1 LPHPERRVRT
11 AVFKRIDMCGI
22 VGISSRKEFSSRV
35 LLTRL
40 QRLEYRGYDSYGFR
54 LGSTTLKSVGGIR
67 VEAGGRGGL
76 GISHTRWATHGGVSE
91 RNAHP
96 LLSCDGRVAIVHN
109 GIIENHEELRR
120 ELVRKGHR
128 FAGETD
134 SEVIAHLIEEGLRN
148 APMPRVLV
156 GLFRKLVGTFAVL
169 VTVDGQ
175 EEMYAMKRDSP
186 LALGIGGG
194 RTFVASD
201 IYAFSDVTDRAVFFE
216 NDEFAVIRAGD
227 YHFFDKRGRPVAKRA
242 CRFSRERGT
251 RPRRGSG
258 HHMLREIREEPEA
271 VRRLLFSLDHDQ
283 KKAFDALIGLIR
295 RSRKVIFASCGT
307 SYHASLLGSYF
318 LHRAGVECQ
327 TLIASEFRHFA
338 DVDPDTLVIA
348 LSQSGETMDVIDA
361 LKYAAGR
368 GGRIAALVNVPHS
381 TIQRMSGLTLNILAG
396 REICVASTKAFINQA
411 VFLLMIARRFGFRVD
426 ATDIPAKIKAVF
438 RRRATLKAIAEEIAR
453 SRDLYIIGR
462 GLTYPVARETALK
475 IKETSYIHAE
485 GMMGG
490 ELKHGTLALIEE
502 GTPVI
507 SLINNSDPDIIS
519 NTREVE
525 ARGAKAFII
534 TNNPALRREK
544 AAISIATGNDGKF
557 GILAAVAGQLI
568 AYYAAAYLGRP
579 IDKPRNLAKSVTVK

>member
-1 LPHPERRVRT
+1 
-11 AVFKRIDMCGI
+11 MCGI
-22 VGISSRKEFSSRV
+22 VGISSRTAFTSKS

-40 QRLEYRGYDSYGFR
+40 KRLEYRGYDSYGYR
-54 LGSTTLKSVGGIR
+54 LGPTTFKSVGEISTATGSR
-67 VEAGGRGGL
+67 GRL
-76 GISHTRWATHGGVSE
+76 GIAHCRWATHGGVSE

-96 LLSCDGRVAIVHN
+96 HLSCNGRVAIVHN
-109 GIIENHEELRR
+109 GIIENYEDLRR
-120 ELVRKGHR
+120 ELARKGHR

-134 SEVIAHLIEEGLRN
+134 SEVIAHLVEEGLCHG
-148 APMPRVLV
+148 PMSRVLPD
-156 GLFRKLVGTFAVL
+156 LFRRLAGSFAIL
-169 VTVDGQ
+169 VTVEGD
-175 EEMYAMKRDSP
+175 ENMYALKKDSP
-186 LALGIGGG
+186 LVLGLGED
-194 RTFVASD
+194 RTFVTSD

-216 NDEFAVIRAGD
+216 NDEYAVVQPGNFR
-227 YHFFDKRGRPVAKRA
+227 FFDKRGRPVAKRA
-242 CRFSRERGT
+242 RRFSWERET
-251 RPRRGSG
+251 RPRSGSG

-271 VRRLLFSLDHDQ
+271 VERLLFSLGHDQ
-283 KKAFDALIGLIR
+283 GKAFDELVGLVR

-318 LHRAGVECQ
+318 LHRTGVECQ
-327 TLIASEFRHFA
+327 TLVASEFRHFA
-338 DVDPDTLVIA
+338 NVNRDTLVIA

-361 LKYAAGR
+361 LKYAAEM
-368 GGRIAALVNVPHS
+368 GGRITAVVNVPHS
-381 TIQRMSGLTLNILAG
+381 TIQRMSCLTLNILAG
-396 REICVASTKAFINQA
+396 QEICVASTKAFINQA
-411 VFLLMIARRFGFRVD
+411 VFLLMVARKFGFRVD
-426 ATDIPAKIKAVF
+426 ATDIPDKIRALF
-438 RRRATLKAIAEEIAR
+438 RRRGTLKVFAVEMAR

-507 SLINNSDPDIIS
+507 SLIDHGDPDIIS

-534 TNNPALRREK
+534 TNNPAFGREK
-544 AAISIATGNDGKF
+544 TAFSIGTGNDGKF

-568 AYYAAAYLGRP
+568 AYYAAAKLGRP

>member
-1 LPHPERRVRT
+1 
-11 AVFKRIDMCGI
+11 MCGI
-22 VGISSRKEFSSRV
+22 VGIASRKEFSARA

-40 QRLEYRGYDSYGFR
+40 KRLEYRGYDSYGFR
-54 LGSTTLKSVGGIR
+54 LGATTFKSVGGIR
-67 VEAGGRGGL
+67 VAAGGRGRL
-76 GISHTRWATHGGVSE
+76 GVAQTRWATHGGVSE

-96 LLSCDGRVAIVHN
+96 HLSCDGRIAVVHN

-120 ELVRKGHR
+120 ELARKGHR

-134 SEVIAHLIEEGLRN
+134 SEVIAHLIEEGLRRD
-148 APMPRVLV
+148 PMPRVLT
-156 GLFRKLVGTFAVL
+156 GLFRRLSGTFAIL
-169 VTVDGQ
+169 ATVEGSD
-175 EEMYAMKRDSP
+175 EMYALKRDSP
-186 LALGIGGG
+186 LALGVGGG

-201 IYAFSDVTDRAVFFE
+201 IYAFSDAADRAVFFE
-216 NDEFAVIRAGD
+216 NDEFAIIRAGD
-227 YHFFDKRGRPVAKRA
+227 HRFFDRRGTPVAKRA
-242 CRFSRERGT
+242 RRFSRELGP
-251 RPRRGSG
+251 RPRSGSG

-271 VRRLLFSLDHDQ
+271 VERLLFSLGHDQ
-283 KKAFDALIGLIR
+283 KKPFDALVGLIR
-295 RSRKVIFASCGT
+295 KSRKVVFASCGT

-338 DVDPDTLVIA
+338 DVGPDTLVIA

-361 LKYAAGR
+361 LKYAAGK

-381 TIQRMSGLTLNILAG
+381 TIQRMSGLTLDILAG
-396 REICVASTKAFINQA
+396 REICVASTKAFVNQA
-411 VFLLMIARRFGFRVD
+411 VFLLMIARRFGFRAD
-426 ATDIPAKIKAVF
+426 ATGIPDKIRAIF
-438 RRRATLKAIAEEIAR
+438 RRRAALKAMAGEMAR

-525 ARGAKAFII
+525 ARGARAFII
-534 TNNPALRREK
+534 TNNPAFRRQK
-544 AAISIATGNDGKF
+544 AAFSIETGNDGKF

-568 AYYAAAYLGRP
+568 AYYAAASLGRP